1 MAVIKRTN
9 TELQIFIKN
18 TASFIRENPNHIFIE
33 KLNKQ
38 VKKLKDIN
46 DNYQEEIRDAAIEF
60 CEVDDKSRII
70 YDDKGNFM
78 FNKENLKKYNK
89 KIIEINKKSISF
101 DLIITKDQ
109 LSKLPND
116 YKFYFTDFI
125 VGE

>member
-1 MAVIKRTN
+1 MALTKRTN
-9 TELQIFIKN
+9 TELQVFTKN

-38 VKKLKDIN
+38 VKKLRDIN

-60 CEVDDKSRII
+60 CEVDDKNRII
-70 YDDKGNFM
+70 YDEKGNFM
-78 FNKENLKKYNK
+78 FSKDNLKKYNK
-89 KIIEINKKSISF
+89 KITEINKKSISF

-109 LSKLPND
+109 LTKLPND